1 MNLQH
6 KIDTANLLYD
16 EISKTEAKYDSYEE
30 INHQDCI
37 KIMRMHDI
45 AINLVIDLIEDFV

>member
-1 MNLQH
+1 MDLQC

-30 INHQDCI
+30 D
-37 KIMRMHDI
+37 
-45 AINLVIDLIEDFV
+45 